1 MNKKQANELART
13 LAKKN
18 ASVYVSK
25 STAAT
30 LLDTSS
36 WSLTDYAWEKVYRAY
51 LGFVVENNT
60 RPAIE
65 VLYAEDYLLNNQQQK
80 KEKADA

>member
-18 ASVYVSK
+18 ASVYVGK
-25 STAAT
+25 RTAAT

-36 WSLTDYAWEKVYRAY
+36 WNLTDYAWEKVYRAY

-65 VLYAEDYLLNNQQQK
+65 VLYAEDYLLTK
-80 KEKADA
+80 EKEKAHA